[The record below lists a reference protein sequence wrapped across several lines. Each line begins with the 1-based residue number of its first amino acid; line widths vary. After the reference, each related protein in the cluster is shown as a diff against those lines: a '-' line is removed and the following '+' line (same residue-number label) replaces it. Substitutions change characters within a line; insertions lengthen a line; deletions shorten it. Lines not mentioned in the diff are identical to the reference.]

1 MLRFGDANI
10 GFLQDKPNG
19 LFTGIKNPA
28 RGRIFYSLNIKP
40 ELLAMLY
47 YLERVIALWGV
58 VFCKLLTALIL
69 NALTSNKRKTT
80 AFTLFISILVFICAP
95 FFFYHRQRKLYQMM
109 YLRKDIFQTFDYQV

>member
-1 MLRFGDANI
+1 MLRFRDANI

-28 RGRIFYSLNIKP
+28 QGRIFYSLNIKP

-95 FFFYHRQRKLYQMM
+95 FFFTIDNENFTK
-109 YLRKDIFQTFDYQV
+109 